1 MRKTLMTQSNGMF
14 VNDLMHE
21 SINLDRATTCAMYM
35 CIAYLKYVIF

>member
-21 SINLDRATTCAMYM
+21 SINLDRATTYT
-35 CIAYLKYVIF
+35 CIYLKYVAF